1 MDYSIAGLI
10 VAAVALIA
18 GLALYLAMLP
28 SLQRYL
34 RSVAPRQ
41 TAQQREDVEFKL
53 GVMRRLILTAGFVAF
68 GWGGYALGKR
78 LLGPVLGE

>member
-10 VAAVALIA
+10 VAAVALAA
-18 GLALYLAMLP
+18 GLALYVAMLP
-28 SLQRYL
+28 SLQKYF
-34 RSVAPRQ
+34 RSIAPRE

-68 GWGGYALGKR
+68 GWGGYWLGKR
-78 LLGPVLGE
+78 LLGPMLGE